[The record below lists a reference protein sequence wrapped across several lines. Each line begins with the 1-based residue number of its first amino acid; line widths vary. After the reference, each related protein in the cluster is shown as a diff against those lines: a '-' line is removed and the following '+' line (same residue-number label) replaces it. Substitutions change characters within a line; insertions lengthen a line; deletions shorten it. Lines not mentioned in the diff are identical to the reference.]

1 MEKMDCIAVDFQ
13 NCYGIRKLTHTFDAS
28 KNATF
33 LVYAPNGM
41 MKSCFARVFDDVAR
55 GQSPRDAIFPHR
67 KTLCSIT
74 NGMGSDIPPEQIF
87 VVKPFD
93 RGYNSNK
100 AAVLMVSEDL
110 RRQYE
115 SQAENVQKSAD
126 AAVAALTESS
136 GLRRGVGAILRELSP
151 NPDENLFVCL
161 KALHD
166 SIKKT
171 EDPGLAYVPY
181 AEVFNDKVDKF
192 LAKPATRQK
201 LGEYVERYDELLE
214 NSSYFRRGIF
224 NHTNANSVHK
234 VLKDNGFFDAK
245 HRISLADRDDNRKE
259 ILCADE
265 LNAAIETEKQQI
277 LSDPELA
284 KRFEAM
290 DKEISGNIELRRFR
304 DYLEENRELIPRLL
318 DLDDFKK
325 DLWLSY
331 AFQSYQALSG
341 FSSTYETARH
351 RISDLVALAKNEE
364 TTWRRVVDIFHDR
377 FSVPFTLEVAN
388 QDDVILRSE
397 APTLVFHYCDER
409 ETCEIGSNELL
420 SVLSTGEQRA
430 LYLLNILFEIEAR
443 RIQGLPT
450 VLVLDD
456 IADSFDYKNKYA
468 IIEYLNSIQAS
479 RLFLML
485 ILTHNFDFFRTV
497 QSRLG
502 VDRVNHTLMATKS
515 DKGVALVQAQNLNPF
530 RNWKRNLH
538 HDRKMMLAAIPMA
551 RNLVEY
557 IRGPEDDDFRFL
569 TKLLHIKPET
579 NKVTMRE
586 LAKVLNKVIGT
597 NADGNDDLVVNAIH
611 DEAKSCTTC
620 AHSIKLENKVVMSIG
635 IRLLAEQIM
644 IAAINDSSK
653 TDNIEKYQTKVLY
666 EMYCQV
672 SDPKELCSLM
682 ERVILM
688 TPDAIHL
695 NSFMYEPILDMSD
708 DSLRQLY
715 GDLESHRGV
724 QMLY

>member
-1 MEKMDCIAVDFQ
+1 MGERMDCIAVDLE

-28 KNATF
+28 KGATF

-55 GQSPRDAIFPHR
+55 GQSPRDAIFTHR
-67 KTLCSIT
+67 KALWSIT
-74 NGMGSDIPPEQIF
+74 NGAGSDIAPEQIF

-93 RGYNSNK
+93 RGYNSDK
-100 AAVLMVSEDL
+100 TAALMVSEDL

-115 SQAENVQKSAD
+115 SQVESVQERAN
-126 AAVAALTESS
+126 AAVSALAGSS
-136 GLRRGVGAILRELSP
+136 GLRQGAESILKELFP
-151 NPDENLFVCL
+151 NSDEDLFTCL

-166 SIKKT
+166 SITKT

-201 LGEYVERYDELLE
+201 LGEYVERYNELLE
-214 NSSYFRRGIF
+214 KSTYFRRGVF
-224 NHTNANSVHK
+224 NHTNAISVNK
-234 VLKDNGFFDAK
+234 VLKENGFFNAK
-245 HRISLADRDDNRKE
+245 HRISLADRDGNCTE
-259 ILCADE
+259 VLSADE
-265 LNAAIETEKQQI
+265 LDAAIETEKHQI

-290 DKEISGNIELRRFR
+290 DKEISRNIELRRFR
-304 DYLEENRELIPRLL
+304 DYLEEHRDLIPRLL
-318 DLDDFKK
+318 DLDILKK

-331 AFQSYQALSG
+331 AFQSTQALSE
-341 FSSTYETARH
+341 FFSTYVTARH
-351 RISDLVALAKNEE
+351 RISELVALAKEQE
-364 TTWRRVVDIFHDR
+364 TSWRRVVDIFHER

-397 APTLVFHYCDER
+397 VPALVFHYYDGS
-409 ETCEIGSNELL
+409 ETCEIESNELL

-430 LYLLNILFEIEAR
+430 LYLLNILFEIEVLTIR
-443 RIQGLPT
+443 KLPT

-479 RLFLML
+479 KLFIML

-497 QSRLG
+497 QSRLDVG
-502 VDRVNHTLMATKS
+502 RAQNTLMATKS
-515 DKGVALVQAQNLNPF
+515 DEGVTLVQAQHLNPF
-530 RNWKRNLH
+530 RNWKINLH
-538 HDRKMMLAAIPMA
+538 HDRKMMLAAIPLA

-557 IRGPEDDDFRFL
+557 IRGPEDEDYRFL
-569 TKLLHIKPET
+569 TSLLHIKPNT

-586 LAKVLNKVIGT
+586 LAEVMNKVMGT
-597 NADGNDDLVVNAIH
+597 AATGYDDLVVNAIH

-620 AHSIKLENKVVMSIG
+620 QHSIQLENKVVMSVG
-635 IRLLAEQIM
+635 IRLLAEQFM
-644 IAAINDSSK
+644 IATINDSTK
-653 TDNIEKYQTKVLY
+653 TDYIKEHQTRVLY
-666 EMYCQV
+666 EMFCQACD
-672 SDPKELCSLM
+672 SNDLRRLM

-708 DSLRQLY
+708 GSLRQLY
-715 GDLESHRGV
+715 DDLVAVSA
-724 QMLY
+724 

>member
-1 MEKMDCIAVDFQ
+1 MDKIDCVAVDFQ

-28 KNATF
+28 KGATF
-33 LVYAPNGM
+33 LVYASNGM
-41 MKSCFARVFDDVAR
+41 MKSCFARVFDDIAR
-55 GQSPRDAIFPHR
+55 DQSPRDAIFPHR
-67 KTLCSIT
+67 KTIWSIT
-74 NGMGSDIPPEQIF
+74 NGKGSDIPPGQIF

-93 RGYNSNK
+93 RGYNSDK
-100 AAVLMVSEDL
+100 TATLMVSEEL

-115 SQAENVQKSAD
+115 FQVEKVQASAD

-136 GLRRGVGAILRELSP
+136 GLRRGVESILRELSP
-151 NPDENLFVCL
+151 NPDQNLFVRL
-161 KALHD
+161 KELHD
-166 SIKKT
+166 STTKT

-201 LGEYVERYDELLE
+201 LGEYVERYDDLLE
-214 NSSYFRRGIF
+214 KSFYFRRGVF
-224 NHTNANSVHK
+224 NHTNATSVHK

-245 HRISLADRDDNRKE
+245 HRISLSDRNDNRKE

-265 LNAAIETEKQQI
+265 LNRAIETEKQQI

-290 DKEISGNIELRRFR
+290 DKEISGNSELRRFR
-304 DYLEENRELIPRLL
+304 DYLEENRDLIPRLL
-318 DLDDFKK
+318 DLDAFKK
-325 DLWLSY
+325 DLWFSY
-331 AFQSYQALSG
+331 AFKSFGVLSE

-351 RISDLVALAKNEE
+351 RIGELVALAKKEE
-364 TTWRRVVDIFHDR
+364 TTWKKVVDIFHDR

-397 APTLVFHYCDER
+397 APTLVFHYCDR
-409 ETCEIGSNELL
+409 NETCEIGTNDLL

-443 RIQGLPT
+443 KIQGLPT
-450 VLVLDD
+450 VLILDD

-502 VDRVNHTLMATKS
+502 VDREKCTLMATKS
-515 DKGVALVQAQNLNPF
+515 DEGVALIQAQYLNPF
-530 RNWKRNLH
+530 KNWKSHLH
-538 HDRKMMLAAIPMA
+538 KNRKMMLAAIPMA

-557 IRGPEDDDFRFL
+557 ISGPEDKDYSFL
-569 TKLLHIKPET
+569 TSLLHIKSNT
-579 NKVTMRE
+579 NTVTMRE
-586 LAKVLNKVIGT
+586 LAEVLHRVIGT
-597 NADGNDDLVVNAIH
+597 NAKGNDDLVLNAIH
-611 DEAKSCTTC
+611 DEAKNCTTC
-620 AHSIKLENKVVMSIG
+620 PHSIQLENKVVISMG
-635 IRLLAEQIM
+635 IRLLAEQFM
-644 IAAINDSSK
+644 IASINEPSK
-653 TDNIEKYQTKVLY
+653 TDNIKGNQTRVLY

-672 SDPKELCSLM
+672 SDSKELCSLM

-695 NSFMYEPILDMSD
+695 NSFMYEPILDMSVD
-708 DSLRQLY
+708 NLLRLY
-715 GDLESHRGV
+715 NDLAALS
-724 QMLY
+724 